1 MIPFAKYSGAGND
14 FVIARAEDAGAD
26 PVDLARRICARRSG
40 AGADGL
46 ALVGRREGEALEV
59 RFFNPDGTEF
69 GTCGNGS
76 RCVARW
82 ADDRGLAPDGEV
94 VLRTSEGRLE
104 ARVRGDRVRLDYRL
118 SCRVVGTRSVPWG
131 GDRREG
137 WLVEMGTPHLVL
149 PLERMPEGPVDEL
162 CRPARHS
169 EALGPEGA
177 NVNLVEVRTPESVS
191 IRTYERGVEGET
203 AACGAGSM
211 SAALALHAAGR
222 TGARLELATRSGEA
236 LTVELAGDAGEDPLT
251 RRTRTLRLEGSAR
264 PVYEGRFPRADDGA
278 GWARRR

>member
-14 FVIARAEDAGAD
+14 FVIVRAEEVGPDPAG
-26 PVDLARRICARRSG
+26 LARRICARRSG

-46 ALVGRREGEALEV
+46 ALVGRRDGEALDV

-82 ADDRGLAPDGEV
+82 AADRGLAPDGEV
-94 VLRTSEGRLE
+94 TLRTSEGRLG

-118 SCRVVGTRSVPWG
+118 PCRVAGTREVPLG

-149 PLERMPEGPVDEL
+149 PVERMPEGPVDEL
-162 CRPARHS
+162 CRPARRS

-177 NVNLVEVRTPESVS
+177 NVNLVEVRAPDRAS

-222 TGARLELATRSGEA
+222 VGTRLELETRSGEV
-236 LTVELAGDAGEDPLT
+236 LTVELDGDDAADPST
-251 RRTRTLRLEGSAR
+251 RRPRSLRLEGSAR
-264 PVYEGRFPRADDGA
+264 PVYEGRFPRADEA